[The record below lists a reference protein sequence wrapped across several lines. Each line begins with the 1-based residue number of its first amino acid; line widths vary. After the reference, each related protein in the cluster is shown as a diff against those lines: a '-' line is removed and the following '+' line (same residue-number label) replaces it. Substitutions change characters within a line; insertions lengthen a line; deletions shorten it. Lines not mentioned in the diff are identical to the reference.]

1 MRDLL
6 LLTLC
11 LGQLQQIKKWGGRR
25 DSKSETPRVY
35 SMKYWWYAMN
45 SLVCY
50 IHKCYH
56 VIMLSKSSRLHRLK
70 MNKYFIISRSLL
82 ITVLSVDQD
91 IMVSTHT
98 NLMVMLLVLIRYS
111 PSSPIVS
118 EPNLSY
124 VNIAQQVLSFDFN
137 WYYHF
142 FNNIAFLF
150 QQLASHT
157 ANSVWRA
164 FSFRRFCLRHLS
176 LIVSA
181 FTNYII
187 AR

>member
-1 MRDLL
+1 MR
-6 LLTLC
+6 
-11 LGQLQQIKKWGGRR
+11 LQESTVWNIDGTQWIRLFAIY
-25 DSKSETPRVY
+25 T
-35 SMKYWWYAMN
+35 N
-45 SLVCY
+45 
-50 IHKCYH
+50 

-118 EPNLSY
+118 ERNLSF
-124 VNIAQQVLSFDFN
+124 VNIAQQVLSFDFH